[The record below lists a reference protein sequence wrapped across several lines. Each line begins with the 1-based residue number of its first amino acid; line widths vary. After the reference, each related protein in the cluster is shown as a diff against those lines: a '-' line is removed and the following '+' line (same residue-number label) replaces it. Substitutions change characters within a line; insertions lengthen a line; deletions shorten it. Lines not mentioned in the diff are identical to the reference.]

1 MANICSLSNV
11 AKRVTQRTTTT
22 PSRGQPSKRSHLCT
36 LGLPL
41 LAHRCDRSPRC
52 WFCLLPYGGA
62 FPNKRGRA
70 PSRWAATAHPY
81 HDGVIA
87 LISPSYPLAFVAG
100 LVSFLSP
107 CVFPLVPAYGAYLG
121 GRAARAEE
129 PEPSVAALVPAG
141 AAAGGGAAAATL
153 GGPGTALRAA
163 ASSAAVRRPAS
174 RGIRA
179 PVFANGVAFVAGFC
193 VVFIAL
199 FYVLQALE
207 VTFLLKHQTA
217 VNRVAGVVVIL
228 LALQIMGVLRIPFL
242 MREFRFHATPLGG
255 VLGAFILGVTFALGW
270 TPCIGPQL
278 GAILQLAVSG
288 SFGGLPFMLVYCAGL
303 AVPFLLVA
311 VLADRLQKVIRAVN
325 RRMGVINLVAGV
337 LLLGFGF
344 LLVSNEI
351 TVLNQFSFQA
361 PFDL

>member
-1 MANICSLSNV
+1 M
-11 AKRVTQRTTTT
+11 
-22 PSRGQPSKRSHLCT
+22 
-36 LGLPL
+36 
-41 LAHRCDRSPRC
+41 
-52 WFCLLPYGGA
+52 
-62 FPNKRGRA
+62 
-70 PSRWAATAHPY
+70 
-81 HDGVIA
+81 IA

-107 CVFPLVPAYGAYLG
+107 CVFPLVPAYAAYLG
-121 GRAARAEE
+121 GRASRAAGPE
-129 PEPSVAALVPAG
+129 PEVAALVPAG
-141 AAAGGGAAAATL
+141 AVAGGGAATAIL
-153 GGPGTALRAA
+153 RGGPATTTRGPATSAI
-163 ASSAAVRRPAS
+163 ASLHGQGMRV
-174 RGIRA
+174 

-207 VTFLLKHQTA
+207 VTFLLQHQTA
-217 VNRVAGVVVIL
+217 VNRVAGAVVIL
-228 LALQIMGVLRIPFL
+228 LALQVMGVIRIPFL
-242 MREFRFHATPLGG
+242 MRDVRFHGAPLGG
-255 VLGAFILGVTFALGW
+255 TLGAFLLGITFALGW

-288 SFGGLPFMLVYCAGL
+288 DFGGLPFMLVYCAGL

-311 VLADRLQKVIRAVN
+311 VLADRLQGVIRAVN
-325 RRMGVINLVAGV
+325 RRMGVINIVAGV

-344 LLVSNEI
+344 LLISNEI